1 MSYRQFTN
9 CVSPGSYIGKG
20 IGQTIVGAAIGA
32 IPLIMALAAGVPAGP
47 AVLIGMIAAVMA
59 VLAYCR
65 WWLYDRLICLGGDV
79 CAVGRLLTVEP
90 PSGKSG
96 LDAFDTD
103 YSINLLLAPHAIG
116 ADQATVENDG
126 LQGHLIKNQQAIKDL
141 ELEFK
146 GETSRLSA
154 SDPASAILHAEFE
167 GGGVYKLMQV
177 CLALLGYLTVAT
189 VASAIICAIPVI
201 GWLACL
207 IISLIFAAIAG
218 GILAMGMANALKDTG
233 NPADASEH
241 LGNLEQGTD
250 LLAVRGS
257 WVFDT
262 AHEGWNEIH
271 PIKHCQ
277 RIGKWEGSWEKAF
290 DTIRDK
296 VPAGTQVDA
305 ALYAKFWCEAIASAG
320 SPLTHGE
327 QAKPQNQWTIHPVI
341 DGCIPRDEPDPH
353 GEPDPI
359 H

>member
-1 MSYRQFTN
+1 MAYRQFTQ
-9 CVSPGSYIGKG
+9 CVSPANYIGG
-20 IGQTIVGAAIGA
+20 FVGQIIVGAAIGA
-32 IPLIMALAAGVPAGP
+32 IPLIIALASGVPAGP
-47 AVLIGMIAAVMA
+47 AVLIGMIVAVMA

-90 PSGKSG
+90 PANKSG

-103 YSINLLLAPHAIG
+103 YSINLLLAPHLVG
-116 ADQATVENDG
+116 DNQATVENDG
-126 LQGHLIKNQQAIKDL
+126 IQGNLIKNQQAIKDL
-141 ELEFK
+141 GADFK
-146 GETSRLSA
+146 GETSQLSKD
-154 SDPASAILHAEFE
+154 DPPSAVLHAEFE
-167 GGGVYKLMQV
+167 GGGVYKLMLV

-189 VASAIICAIPVI
+189 IAAAIICAIPII

-218 GILAMGMANALKDTG
+218 GILAMGMANALNDTG
-233 NPADASEH
+233 NPADASEN

-250 LLAVRGS
+250 LLAVRGT
-257 WVFDT
+257 WVYDS

-290 DTIRDK
+290 DTIREH
-296 VPAGTQVDA
+296 VPASTPVDA

-320 SPLTHGE
+320 SPLTRDE
-327 QAKPQNQWTIHPVI
+327 QAKPQNQWVIHPLI
-341 DGCIPRDEPDPH
+341 DGCVPSEEPP
-353 GEPDPI
+353 PI